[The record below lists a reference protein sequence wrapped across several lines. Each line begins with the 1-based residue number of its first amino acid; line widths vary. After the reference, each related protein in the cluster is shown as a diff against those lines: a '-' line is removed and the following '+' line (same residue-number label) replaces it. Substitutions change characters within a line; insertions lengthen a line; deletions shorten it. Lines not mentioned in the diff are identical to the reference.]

1 MAGAHMPSIV
11 WYKDE
16 RPLEEESGRG
26 MDMGKGRGPEAAEAK
41 APDLPELEP
50 APQLAAGIDLADSN
64 QRLSIQRVR
73 EEDAGRYLC
82 SVCNAKGCVNS
93 SASVAVEGPASPSRP
108 STHPPPALGAVFS
121 WPPHC

>member
-1 MAGAHMPSIV
+1 M
-11 WYKDE
+11 
-16 RPLEEESGRG
+16 RG
-26 MDMGKGRGPEAAEAK
+26 CWRKSPVGGWTWVKEGGGPEAGEAR
-41 APDLPELEP
+41 PQTYLNSNLH
-50 APQLAAGIDLADSN
+50 QLAAGIDLADSN